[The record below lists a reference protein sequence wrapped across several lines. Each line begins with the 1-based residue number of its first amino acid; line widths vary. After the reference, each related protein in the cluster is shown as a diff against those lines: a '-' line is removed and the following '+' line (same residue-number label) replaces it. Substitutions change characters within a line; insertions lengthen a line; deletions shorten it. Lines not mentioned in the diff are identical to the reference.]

1 MVRRQWKIHGGFE
14 IKEDNENLLCI
25 CFSEEQLAE
34 VKKYASM
41 SGMEVEEFIKSVC
54 LAHCLQQMECLYG
67 QKPEE
72 YEGAGACAK
81 PENGMETRLRK
92 VEFKGQ
98 KAGLSSK
105 ELPTSKDLLDGPLIL
120 DQQCI
125 MDLFAIKREFGNIS
139 NNRIITLAL
148 KLGLNQLSV
157 ALGLLKNRLKE

>member
-1 MVRRQWKIHGGFE
+1 
-14 IKEDNENLLCI
+14 
-25 CFSEEQLAE
+25 
-34 VKKYASM
+34 
-41 SGMEVEEFIKSVC
+41 
-54 LAHCLQQMECLYG
+54 MECLYG

-72 YEGAGACAK
+72 FEAGGGAAK
-81 PENGMETRLRK
+81 PENGTRIEPRK

-98 KAGLSSK
+98 KPGPAPK
-105 ELPTSKDLLDGPLIL
+105 EMPASTSKDLLDGPLVL

-157 ALGLLKNRLKE
+157 ALGLLKSKMKE

>member
-1 MVRRQWKIHGGFE
+1 METHGGFE
-14 IKEDNENLLCI
+14 IEEGNENLLCI

-34 VKKYASM
+34 IKKYAGI

-54 LAHCLQQMECLYG
+54 LSHCLQQMECLYG
-67 QKPEE
+67 EKPEE
-72 YEGAGACAK
+72 FEGAGGAEK
-81 PENGMETRLRK
+81 PENGMETRPRK

-98 KAGLSSK
+98 KLEPTSK
-105 ELPTSKDLLDGPLIL
+105 ELPVKTSKDLLDGPLIL

-139 NNRIITLAL
+139 NNEVITIAL